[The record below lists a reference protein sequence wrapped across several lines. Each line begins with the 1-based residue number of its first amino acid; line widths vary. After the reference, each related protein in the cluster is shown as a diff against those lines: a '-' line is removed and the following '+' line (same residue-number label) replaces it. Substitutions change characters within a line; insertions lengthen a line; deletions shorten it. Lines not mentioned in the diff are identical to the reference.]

1 MKTVVQ
7 GLVALAVIFV
17 VGNAAH
23 GLTFTA
29 NGHGD
34 DANETL
40 NASSAFVV
48 TNLQLVNTLSNA
60 GTFDPDDSGD
70 ILTGIF
76 FKLPGDPAFAR
87 TAALLGPDTAING
100 SSGEHFE

>member
-1 MKTVVQ
+1 MKTVVR
-7 GLVALAVIFV
+7 GFVALAVIFV
-17 VGNAAH
+17 VGNATH

-40 NASSAFVV
+40 SASATFVI
-48 TNLQLVNTLSNA
+48 TNLQLVIPLSNT
-60 GTFDPDDSGD
+60 GIFDPDDSAD

-76 FKLPGDPAFAR
+76 FKLAGDPAFAR
-87 TAALLGPDTAING
+87 TAALLGPDTPING